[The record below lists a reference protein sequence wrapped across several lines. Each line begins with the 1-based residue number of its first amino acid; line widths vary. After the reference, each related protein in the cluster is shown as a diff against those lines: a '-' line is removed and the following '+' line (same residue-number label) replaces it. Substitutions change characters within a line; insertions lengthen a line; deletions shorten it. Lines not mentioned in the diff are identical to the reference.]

1 MAGDGI
7 EWDPQEELRI
17 LDDRSRI
24 VTRSEDLLQQ
34 MLDMVKPGDHVVF
47 MSNGGFDSVP
57 RRFCEALP
65 GRSDR

>member
-1 MAGDGI
+1 
-7 EWDPQEELRI
+7 
-17 LDDRSRI
+17 
-24 VTRSEDLLQQ
+24 

-65 GRSDR
+65 GCTDR

>member
-17 LDDRSRI
+17 LDDRSRV

-47 MSNGGFDSVP
+47 MSNGAFDSVP
-57 RRFCEALP
+57 HRFCAALP
-65 GRSDR
+65 GRTDR